1 VPLGDTEALR
11 AWADRENPPYRIW
24 RLVDHWVL
32 ALDEAPWRAPSI
44 PLTENAGERWE
55 IRMGEV
61 PDTEGVEMFYEHE
74 HETGLVN
81 LRHVGRPAS

>member
-1 VPLGDTEALR
+1 
-11 AWADRENPPYRIW
+11 
-24 RLVDHWVL
+24 VL

-44 PLTENAGERWE
+44 PPTENADERWE

-61 PDTEGVEMFYEHE
+61 PDTEGVEVFYAHE

-81 LRHVGRPAS
+81 LLHVRRPAS